1 MGSNPTSSATRHFPL
16 FLVTCTSSA
25 HWNLAELH
33 SYSILSLAY
42 SARRFPAERLYRAL
56 CLRYT
61 TSAPNEGQIFK
72 ERVRKLMQ
80 CPSCGFAIFDN
91 QATVCPNCG
100 KYLSTAAT
108 PENPSR
114 GPEQGAAGA
123 PPSYP
128 AYPTYP
134 SGYGQPSVPSQG
146 YPVYPGGYG
155 QPGMPSQGY
164 PGYPGYPSG
173 YGQPGLPPVP
183 GAPKKTNQAGVIV
196 SVVLA
201 VVVVAGLLTAGLLLL
216 SHPRASTGSNSG
228 TTTASSG
235 TSTPSLSPI
244 FTDPLTSNAN
254 AWSSDT
260 HCFFGS
266 DGYHIKG
273 GWICYAPTG
282 IPNNFTAQVRVKRV
296 SGPVG
301 DGYGIAFR
309 RVSTGSEYLFVI
321 DGLGHWRVDK
331 CVTDTCSTL
340 IDWSSS
346 GGAIHTAIN
355 SENTVEVDANGSHFD
370 FFANG
375 AKIGQLSDSTFT
387 NGDFGLAG
395 GSSSEV
401 VFSSLVINQ
410 IV

>member
-1 MGSNPTSSATRHFPL
+1 
-16 FLVTCTSSA
+16 
-25 HWNLAELH
+25 
-33 SYSILSLAY
+33 
-42 SARRFPAERLYRAL
+42 
-56 CLRYT
+56 
-61 TSAPNEGQIFK
+61 
-72 ERVRKLMQ
+72 MQ
-80 CPSCGFAIFDN
+80 CPSCGFVIVDN

-100 KYLSTAAT
+100 KYLNTAAT
-108 PENPSR
+108 LENPAR
-114 GPEQGAAGA
+114 GPEQGAAGT

-134 SGYGQPSVPSQG
+134 SGYGQPGTPSQG
-146 YPVYPGGYG
+146 YPGGYGQPSMPSPGYPGYPVYPGYGQPSVPSQQNPGGYGQPGAPSQGYPGYPGGYG

-164 PGYPGYPSG
+164 PGYPGYPWD
-173 YGQPGLPPVP
+173 GQPGLPPVP
-183 GAPKKTNQAGVIV
+183 GAPKKTNQTGVII

-201 VVVVAGLLTAGLLLL
+201 VVVVAGLLTAGLLIL
-216 SHPRASTGSNSG
+216 SHPQASTVFSNTG
-228 TTTASSG
+228 TATASSG

-254 AWSSDT
+254 GWSNDT
-260 HCFFGS
+260 NCFFRS

-282 IPNNFTAQVRVKRV
+282 IPNNFTVQVRVKRV

-309 RVSTGSEYLFVI
+309 RVSTGTEYLFVI
-321 DGLGHWRVDK
+321 DGYGHWRVDK

-346 GGAIHTAIN
+346 GGAIHSAIN
-355 SENTVEVDANGSHFD
+355 SENTLEVDANGSHFD

-387 NGDFGLAG
+387 TGDCGLAG
-395 GSSSEV
+395 GSGSEV